1 MTSKPLSLAVEDL
14 RDLRL
19 GHHRRR
25 AALPSFAADR
35 SAFAALGTAESRA
48 GADRRPDLVEAT
60 GHRNCWSMLIYDD
73 LVGGLEHFL
82 FSPTRLGMMIQS
94 DCHIFRGSWNHQLVI
109 HDGSWWSMMILLT
122 KRWCSSSRSG
132 FFFLPGNIPLKLR
145 GLRTKPAIWW
155 SKDGEWSYMKLQH
168 HKRILNSMQ
177 FP

>member
-60 GHRNCWSMLIYDD
+60 GHRNC
-73 LVGGLEHFL
+73 
-82 FSPTRLGMMIQS
+82 
-94 DCHIFRGSWNHQLVI
+94 
-109 HDGSWWSMMILLT
+109 
-122 KRWCSSSRSG
+122 
-132 FFFLPGNIPLKLR
+132 
-145 GLRTKPAIWW
+145 
-155 SKDGEWSYMKLQH
+155 
-168 HKRILNSMQ
+168 
-177 FP
+177 